1 MKVIICGGGRVGYN
15 VAKYLSQDGATVS
28 VIDANE
34 DVLQSFSSLDVQ
46 TVHGSATYIPT
57 LEKAGAQDADVI
69 LAVTRSDELN
79 MLICQIA
86 SSVFST
92 KQKMARIRDQEYL
105 SYRWSELFSPLHIP
119 VDMVISPEYEVAEYI
134 YENISY
140 TGTFDIFSAFDNKLR
155 SVATRCKEGAP
166 FDQMPIKLLPQSYK
180 DLPIKIIAITRKE
193 TTSIC
198 NDETVIKSGDI
209 VHFIIEEKFLYQA
222 MHLFGYD
229 HTPVKQVIIVGGGAV
244 GYLLANLIEGKKCG
258 INLKI
263 IEQNRARAEYI
274 APRLKHTIILNGSA
288 LDPNLLIEANISDTD
303 TVVSVTNDERTNIL
317 TSILAKEYPVERTLS
332 LVNTSTYDVLSSNF
346 KVDALIHPHKITIS
360 NILRYIRRQQA
371 VKPLH
376 SLLDKAW
383 ELMEISVHE
392 HAEGNG
398 LSVQDIFKQTYGKI
412 VCIMR
417 NFNIVFPTSEERI
430 MPEDKLLVLIKT
442 QHRKKIENIFRTNY
456 EFF

>member
-1 MKVIICGGGRVGYN
+1 MKVIICGGGRVGHN
-15 VAKYLSQDGATVS
+15 VAKYLSHDGAIVS
-28 VIDANE
+28 VIDENE

-57 LEKAGAQDADVI
+57 LEKAGAKDADVI

-86 SSVFST
+86 SSVFGT

-105 SYRWSELFSPLHIP
+105 SYRWSELFSPQHIP

-134 YENISY
+134 YKNISY
-140 TGTFDIFSAFDNKLR
+140 TGTFDIFSAFDKKIR
-155 SVATRCKEGAP
+155 SVATRCKDGSA
-166 FDQMPIKLLPQSYK
+166 FDQMPIKLLPETYK
-180 DLPIKIIAITRKE
+180 DLPIKIIAVTQKEIT
-193 TTSIC
+193 TVC
-198 NDETVIKSGDI
+198 NDETIIRSGDI

-222 MHLFGYD
+222 MHLFGHD

-244 GYLLANLIEGKKCG
+244 GYLLANLIEEKKLG

-263 IEQNRARAEYI
+263 IEQSRTRAEHI
-274 APRLKHTIILNGSA
+274 APRLKHTIILNGSG
-288 LDPNLLIEANISDTD
+288 LDPNLLLEANINETD

-332 LVNTSTYDVLSSNF
+332 LVNTSTYDALSSDF

-360 NILRYIRRQQA
+360 TILRYIRRQQA

-376 SLLDKAW
+376 ALLDKAW
-383 ELMEISVHE
+383 ELIEISVDE

-398 LSVQDIFKQTYGKI
+398 LNVQDIFKQTYGKT

-417 NFNIVFPTSEERI
+417 NFNIMFPNLEERI
-430 MPEDKLLVLIKT
+430 MADDKLLVLIKT
-442 QHRKKIENIFRTNY
+442 QHRKKIENIFNTNY
-456 EFF
+456 DFF